1 VKIDNTSNFK
11 KNFKRL
17 FKKNKHLLFEYE
29 QLINNLQINPTL
41 GTHIG
46 NGVYKIRLVNQSN
59 NKGKSGGYRVITYTK
74 IEDMVLLV
82 DIYSKS
88 DTSNLKESI
97 IDTIIEEFLNTY
109 KV

>member
-29 QLINNLQINPTL
+29 QLLNNLQINPTL

-59 NKGKSGGYRVITYTK
+59 NKGKSDGYRVITYTK

>member
-1 VKIDNTSNFK
+1 
-11 KNFKRL
+11 
-17 FKKNKHLLFEYE
+17 
-29 QLINNLQINPTL
+29 
-41 GTHIG
+41 
-46 NGVYKIRLVNQSN
+46 
-59 NKGKSGGYRVITYTK
+59 
-74 IEDMVLLV
+74 MVLLV